1 MISPQYFYNTLN
13 ENGIDFFTGVPDSLL
28 KDICAFITDHTDERH
43 NIIAAN
49 EGCAVGLAA
58 GYHLSTGRTA
68 MVYMQ
73 NSGLGNAVNP
83 LLSLADEEVYSIPL
97 LLMIGWRGEP
107 GIKDEPQHVKQ
118 GLVTPGL
125 LNTMGIPFQILPED
139 ESALPAVMK
148 KAVEYMTTRQAPYA
162 ILVRKST
169 FEPYKLQSAAESS
182 FEMNREGALDL
193 ILEQLDD
200 QDIVVS
206 TTGKTSR
213 EVFEIRERR
222 SQGHEKDF
230 LTVGSMGH
238 ASQIALGMA
247 ISGDSDRNVFCLDG
261 DGAFLM
267 QMGGVSSVSGLRP
280 DNFRHIVINNGV
292 HDSVGGQPTTAMNL
306 DLPAIAQS
314 CGYTFR
320 ETVESADE
328 LRASLMRMKSHK
340 GPALL
345 EVRVNKGARKDLG
358 RPTIPPAENK
368 TNFMKNAGA
377 LK

>member
-1 MISPQYFYNTLN
+1 MISPRFFYDTLN

-28 KDICAFITDHTDERH
+28 KDICAYITDHTDDRH

-58 GYHLSTGRTA
+58 GYHLSTGRTGL
-68 MVYMQ
+68 VYMQ

-139 ESALPAVMK
+139 EAALPAVME
-148 KAVEYMTTRQAPYA
+148 KAVSYMKSRKAPYA

-169 FEPYKLQSAAESS
+169 FESYKLQTAVQSS
-182 FEMNREGALDL
+182 FDMIREEALDL
-193 ILEQLDD
+193 VLSQLGEK
-200 QDIVVS
+200 DIVVS

-213 EVFEIRERR
+213 EVFEIREKL

-247 ISGDSDRNVFCLDG
+247 VSGDPGRNVFCLDG

-267 QMGGVSSVSGLRP
+267 QMGGLSSVSGLKP
-280 DNFRHIVINNGV
+280 ENFRHIVLNNGV

-306 DLPAIAQS
+306 DLPVIAKS
-314 CGYTFR
+314 CGYTFM
-320 ETVESADE
+320 ETVDSAEGLKDSMA
-328 LRASLMRMKSHK
+328 RMRRHQ
-340 GPALL
+340 GPAFL
-345 EVRVNKGARKDLG
+345 EIKVNKGARKDLG

-368 TNFMKNAGA
+368 IHFMKNAGA